1 MAAEERAR
9 REEADASFCPVS
21 TPPGGLVRPSPD
33 ASSDLAGAIREIA
46 RAVREAAGGLTRLM
60 VPGVT
65 LQLGLSL
72 LPKLNY

>member
-9 REEADASFCPVS
+9 RAEADASFRPVS

-46 RAVREAAGGLTRLM
+46 RAAREVAGG
-60 VPGVT
+60 
-65 LQLGLSL
+65 SD
-72 LPKLNY
+72 